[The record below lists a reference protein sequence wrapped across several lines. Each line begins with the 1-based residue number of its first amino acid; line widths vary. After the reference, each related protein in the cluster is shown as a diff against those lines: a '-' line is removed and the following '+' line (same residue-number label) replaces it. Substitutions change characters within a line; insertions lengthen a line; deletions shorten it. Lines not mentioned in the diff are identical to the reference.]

1 MDELEKMT
9 KLNKAKSKQITQLEK
24 QIDELNSEVKRL
36 EQNNINLTDEVD
48 LLKKKQFYCNGQ
60 IDALLTIYRIQNN
73 KTPVSHAA
81 NLATALEELDDIQS

>member
-24 QIDELNSEVKRL
+24 EIDELNSEVKQL
-36 EQNNINLTDEVD
+36 EQNNIKLTDEID

-60 IDALLTIYRIQNN
+60 IDALLTIYRIQNEKPITN
-73 KTPVSHAA
+73 SA
-81 NLATALEELDDIQS
+81 LATALEGLNDIQS

>member
-24 QIDELNSEVKRL
+24 EIDELNSEVKRL
-36 EQNNINLTDEVD
+36 EQNNIKLTDEID

-60 IDALLTIYRIQNN
+60 INALLTIYRIQNEKPITN
-73 KTPVSHAA
+73 SAF
-81 NLATALEELDDIQS
+81 ATALEGLNDIQS